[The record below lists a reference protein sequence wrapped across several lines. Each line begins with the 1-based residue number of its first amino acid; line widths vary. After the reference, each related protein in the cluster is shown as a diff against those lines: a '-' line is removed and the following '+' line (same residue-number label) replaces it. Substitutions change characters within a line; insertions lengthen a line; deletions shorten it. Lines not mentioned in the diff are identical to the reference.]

1 MRIAVAT
8 WSGRRVGGV
17 EDYLAA
23 IVPALIQ
30 AGHDVVFW
38 HESDQPSD
46 RDPIPLPDEVPV
58 ICAAECGTIAALAE
72 LRSWGPDLIYVH
84 GLRDDVAERE
94 LLGIAPSVFFLHT
107 YYGTCISGAKT
118 FTRPIVTPC
127 SRVFGWPCL
136 LHYLPHG
143 CGGWSPLTMVWAYRR
158 QSDRLALLRR
168 YDAVMTHTDHMCGE
182 LARHGFTPRGVGFP
196 VSETARRIHHPP
208 PPGTWRL
215 LFAGRMD
222 RLKGGQVLLGALSRV
237 KAGLDRTLHVTFAGD
252 GPERARWERLAAEV
266 QRATVGITSDFVGWV
281 DRDRLDAL
289 MAEADLLVVPSLWPE
304 PFGTVGPMAGRQGLP
319 AAAFDVGGISQWLVD
334 GRNGALAPGHPP
346 TADGLADAIL
356 RCLSDAQVHEKLREG
371 AFEIAGRFRMD
382 FHLPAVLDVFAEV
395 VARRTAG
402 SQAMSGR

>member
-30 AGHDVVFW
+30 AGHDVAFW
-38 HESDQPSD
+38 QESDQPPD
-46 RDPIPLPDEVPV
+46 RDPISLPDEVPV

-84 GLRDDVAERE
+84 GLRDDLAERE

-107 YYGTCISGAKT
+107 YYGTCISGGKT

-143 CGGWSPLTMVWAYRR
+143 CGGWSPLTMARAYRR
-158 QSDRLALLRR
+158 QSDRLAVLRR
-168 YDAVMTHTDHMCGE
+168 YDAVITHSDHMCGE
-182 LARHGFTPRGVGFP
+182 LAQHGIAPRGVGFP
-196 VSETARRIHHPP
+196 VRATGPRIPHPTL
-208 PPGTWRL
+208 PGTWRL
-215 LFAGRMD
+215 LFAGRMG
-222 RLKGGQVLLGALSRV
+222 RLKGGQVLLRALSRV
-237 KAGLDRTLHVTFAGD
+237 KAGLDRTLRVTVAGD
-252 GPERARWERLAAEV
+252 GPERARWEHLAAGIA
-266 QRATVGITSDFVGWV
+266 RATAGIEIDFVGWV
-281 DRDRLDAL
+281 DPDRLNVL

-304 PFGTVGPMAGRQGLP
+304 PFGAVGPMAGTQGLP

-334 GRNGALAPGHPP
+334 GKNGALAPGHPP

-356 RCLSDAQVHEKLREG
+356 RCLSGAQAYEKLREG
-371 AFEIAGRFRMD
+371 AIEIAGRFRMD
-382 FHLPAVLDVFAEV
+382 IHLAAVLDVFEEV
-395 VARRTAG
+395 VTRRTAG
-402 SQAMSGR
+402 SQPSAGR